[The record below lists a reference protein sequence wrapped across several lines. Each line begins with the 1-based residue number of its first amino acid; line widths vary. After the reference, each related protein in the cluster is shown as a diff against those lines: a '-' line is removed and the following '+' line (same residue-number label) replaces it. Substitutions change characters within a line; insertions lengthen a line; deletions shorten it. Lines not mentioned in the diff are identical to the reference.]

1 MSQQEDEP
9 TLTTSPT
16 TTSKVHPLLM
26 SPPKSPSQDPAR
38 IRAQASYINATEN
51 RISNTPST
59 IISQNDG
66 ILAGE
71 EICRIRTMEHVL
83 KTIESN
89 EYIRGVKE
97 RNVWFDDLLIR
108 LMENKVRG
116 RQHVIWQHISRVNT
130 RREREDAHYVL

>member
-1 MSQQEDEP
+1 
-9 TLTTSPT
+9 
-16 TTSKVHPLLM
+16 
-26 SPPKSPSQDPAR
+26 
-38 IRAQASYINATEN
+38 
-51 RISNTPST
+51 
-59 IISQNDG
+59 
-66 ILAGE
+66 
-71 EICRIRTMEHVL
+71 MEHVL

-130 RREREDAHYVL
+130 RREREHAHYTTFYKALFGLLFSPPPPFSFA